1 MSQARESK
9 YEIDELFASRFS
21 SRAFENKEV
30 SNEVVMK
37 VLEAASSAP
46 SANNTQPWRFV
57 VATTEEQKA
66 AFYSFIV
73 EGNLTWCKQA
83 PVLILLAA
91 QMETPMSS
99 FDCGTAWGY
108 LSMQAAMEGLNTRA
122 MGGFDRAKAKEVLN
136 LSDNIEPQIV
146 IALGYR
152 GDKSTLPEKLQE
164 REGFTPRNSVESN
177 VLSF

>member
-1 MSQARESK
+1 MSEAKQSQFA
-9 YEIDELFASRFS
+9 IDELFTSRFS

-30 SNEVVMK
+30 PNEEIMK

-46 SANNTQPWRFV
+46 SANNTQPWRFA
-57 VATTEEQKA
+57 VASTEEQKS

-91 QMETPMSS
+91 QMETPVAS

-108 LSMQAAMEGLNTRA
+108 LSVQAAKVGLNTRA

-136 LSDNIEPQIV
+136 LPENVEPQIV

-152 GDKSTLPEKLQE
+152 GDKATLPEKLQE
-164 REGFTPRNSVESN
+164 REGHTPRNAVEAN
-177 VLSF
+177 LISF